1 MVENTI
7 IEAVQKYLAALPRV
21 GIHARRAI
29 LFGSFACGQTD
40 EYSDID
46 LIVIAPEFDG
56 PREMVLIEKLW
67 QATASADNRIE
78 PIPCGEQEWETDQ
91 GRPILEIAR
100 REGIIIAV

>member
-1 MVENTI
+1 MVADAV
-7 IEAVQKYLAALPRV
+7 IETVRRYLSALPPL
-21 GIHARRAI
+21 GIHASKAI

-56 PREMVLIEKLW
+56 SRELSLVKALW
-67 QATASADNRIE
+67 QATASDNRIE

-100 REGIIIAV
+100 REGIIIAA